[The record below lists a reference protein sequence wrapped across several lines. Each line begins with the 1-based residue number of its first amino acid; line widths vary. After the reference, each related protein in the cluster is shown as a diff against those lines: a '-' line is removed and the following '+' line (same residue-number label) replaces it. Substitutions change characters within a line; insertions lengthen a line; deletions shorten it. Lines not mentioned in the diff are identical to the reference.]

1 MAGTVRGA
9 RKQWWTNPLA
19 FWEPIFLGHRQ
30 FQSGGIKGIRGKK
43 RDCRRT
49 VPGKVMEN
57 ILEEEAFA
65 LGIDV

>member
-1 MAGTVRGA
+1 MNWPSGR
-9 RKQWWTNPLA
+9 
-19 FWEPIFLGHRQ
+19 PIFLGKIGHRQ

-43 RDCRRT
+43 RDCRKT

-65 LGIDV
+65 LGIEV